1 MLRGLLSSC
10 SKQGPLSGSSMR
22 ASLCRGFS
30 QWGAQALGH
39 VGSEVAAPGPW
50 SSSSKIVVPGL
61 SCSLACRILPD
72 QGLNPCLPTESV
84 LNPFSTQVNFWD
96 LYIPAE
102 GRRQKRGRRERRG
115 GQVGLSSI
123 FMANS
128 HSHLCFINSCVFLH

>member
-102 GRRQKRGRRERRG
+102 GRRQKRGCQG
-115 GQVGLSSI
+115 TGLVSPYRCTLS
-123 FMANS
+123 APQP
-128 HSHLCFINSCVFLH
+128 HPLPLTVLTCH